1 MKNRLCIWMMCLAAL
16 VLTACGGAAP
26 EAPQTESPDLLDTV
40 RAALSGDTED
50 AYAESDA
57 DLPEWEAWTEDD
69 AASPDADAPQWDAW
83 TVADAPDEQTP
94 VPSAS
99 DISEDGAYTA
109 RDDVAL
115 YLHLYGRLPGNFI
128 TKKQAQSLGWS
139 GGSLE
144 DFAPGKCIGGD
155 RFGNY
160 EGLLPSGRSYR
171 ECDIN
176 TLGAKSRGAERIVYS
191 DDGLIYYTSDHYN
204 TFALLYGTP

>member
-1 MKNRLCIWMMCLAAL
+1 MKKRLRIWIMCLAAL

-69 AASPDADAPQWDAW
+69 TASPEQYAWTEDDTASPDADAPQWDAW

-94 VPSAS
+94 LPSAS

-109 RDDVAL
+109 
-115 YLHLYGRLPGNFI
+115 G
-128 TKKQAQSLGWS
+128 SS
-139 GGSLE
+139 GPASSICL
-144 DFAPGKCIGGD
+144 
-155 RFGNY
+155 
-160 EGLLPSGRSYR
+160 
-171 ECDIN
+171 
-176 TLGAKSRGAERIVYS
+176 
-191 DDGLIYYTSDHYN
+191 
-204 TFALLYGTP
+204 